1 MGNDSFVNLNSSYE
15 FDENNSFHL
24 KQEEI
29 EN

>member
-1 MGNDSFVNLNSSYE
+1 MGNDSFVNLNCYE
-15 FDENNSFHL
+15 FDETIVFHL